1 MGGEPAVSATGVDQ
15 ATLVESIEYEGE
27 KIKEKTDN
35 GGGEPVRRQEHQRC
49 MRKPGLGFS
58 TGFIRR
64 PVSGYLQ
71 SVHPIFV
78 CNK

>member
-35 GGGEPVRRQEHQRC
+35 GGGEPVRRQEHPEMYAKAR
-49 MRKPGLGFS
+49 
-58 TGFIRR
+58 TGILHRLYKKT
-64 PVSGYLQ
+64 SQ
-71 SVHPIFV
+71 
-78 CNK
+78 